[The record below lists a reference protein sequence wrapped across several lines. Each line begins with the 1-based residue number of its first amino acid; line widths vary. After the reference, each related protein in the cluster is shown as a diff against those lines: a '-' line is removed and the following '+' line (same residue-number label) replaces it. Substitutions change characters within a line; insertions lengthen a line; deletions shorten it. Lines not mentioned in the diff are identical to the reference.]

1 MSNKTDLKEFIES
14 FNKYNKDNLKISFGS
29 PYGKNKYLFIDHKD
43 KIDLALKDHRNFH
56 SINKLFFYTY
66 IEAYRALEFL
76 ELYLKVKDHYG
87 DLKK

>member
-1 MSNKTDLKEFIES
+1 MSNKSDLKEFIES

-29 PYGKNKYLFIDHKD
+29 PYGKNKYLFIESYKD
-43 KIDLALKDHRNFH
+43 NISKLSKLSH
-56 SINKLFFYTY
+56 KLFFKRY

-76 ELYLKVKDHYG
+76 ELYLTIKDHYG

>member
-43 KIDLALKDHRNFH
+43 KIDLALKDHRV
-56 SINKLFFYTY
+56 KLFFYTY